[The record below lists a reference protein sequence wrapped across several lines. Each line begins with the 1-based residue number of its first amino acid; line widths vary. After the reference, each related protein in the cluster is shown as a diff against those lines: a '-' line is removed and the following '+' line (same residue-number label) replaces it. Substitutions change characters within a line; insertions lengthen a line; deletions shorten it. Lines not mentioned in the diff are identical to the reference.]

1 MFWCAILIG
10 ILVAVMA
17 IKTGVYMMWA
27 ILFNAL
33 ISIYLGVMLCPTII
47 GLIPDIGDSR
57 YHHAGCV
64 GGIAVVI
71 FAIFQTITVNF
82 LLGEEAGKNKKNE
95 EAISFP
101 KVVNTIG
108 AGLVGFF
115 LGYIVWGFVLFVF
128 LITPISNEPIVQS
141 ICRQSGFASQSVQA
155 VCGFVGGFSLQ
166 CHDEAGPKEVTE
178 WLTTPESEQKPQRTE
193 PGNPER
199 EEVKTETKTE
209 TVCPEKVEP
218 EEKKKQE

>member
-71 FAIFQTITVNF
+71 FAICQTITVNF
-82 LLGEEAGKNKKNE
+82 LLGEEADKNKKNE

-108 AGLVGFF
+108 AGLAGFF
-115 LGYIVWGFVLFVF
+115 LGYVVCGFVIFVF
-128 LITPISNEPIVQS
+128 LITPLSKESIVKS
-141 ICRQSGFASQSVQA
+141 ICEQTGFAAQSVQA
-155 VCGFVGGFSLQ
+155 VCGFVGGISLQ
-166 CHDEAGPKEVTE
+166 CHDEAEPGDVVE
-178 WLTTPESEQKPQRTE
+178 WLTTPESEQQPQRTE
-193 PGNPER
+193 PRKPER
-199 EEVKTETKTE
+199 EEVKTETE
-209 TVCPEKVEP
+209 TVSPEKVEP

>member
-10 ILVAVMA
+10 ILATLMA

-27 ILFNAL
+27 ILFNTL

-82 LLGEEAGKNKKNE
+82 LLGEEADKNEKNE
-95 EAISFP
+95 EAINFP

-115 LGYIVWGFVLFVF
+115 LGYVVCGFVLFVF
-128 LITPISNEPIVQS
+128 LITPISNEPMVKS
-141 ICRQSGFASQSVQA
+141 ICKQSGFASQSVQA

-166 CHDEAGPKEVTE
+166 RHDKASPKDIAE
-178 WLTTPESEQKPQRTE
+178 WLTTPEKKRKPRRTE
-193 PGNPER
+193 TKKPEI
-199 EEVKTETKTE
+199 EEVKTET
-209 TVCPEKVEP
+209 VSPEKVEP
-218 EEKKKQE
+218 EEKKEQE

>member
-10 ILVAVMA
+10 ILAAVMA
-17 IKTGVYMMWA
+17 IKAGFYTMWA
-27 ILFNAL
+27 ILFNTL

-82 LLGEEAGKNKKNE
+82 LLGEEADKNKKNE

-115 LGYIVWGFVLFVF
+115 SGYVVCGFVIFVF
-128 LITPISNEPIVQS
+128 LITPLSKESIVKS
-141 ICRQSGFASQSVQA
+141 ICEQTGFAAQSVQA
-155 VCGFVGGFSLQ
+155 VCGFVGGISLQ
-166 CHDEAGPKEVTE
+166 CHDEASPKEVAE
-178 WLTTPESEQKPQRTE
+178 WLTTPEKKQKSRPAETKK
-193 PGNPER
+193 PER
-199 EEVKTETKTE
+199 EEVKTET
-209 TVCPEKVEP
+209 VSPEKIKA
-218 EEKKKQE
+218 EKKKQE

>member
-10 ILVAVMA
+10 ILAAVMA
-17 IKTGVYMMWA
+17 IKVGFYTMWA
-27 ILFNAL
+27 ILFNTL
-33 ISIYLGVMLCPTII
+33 ISIYIGVMLCPTII

-82 LLGEEAGKNKKNE
+82 LLGEEAGKNTKNE

-101 KVVNTIG
+101 RLVNTIG

-115 LGYIVWGFVLFVF
+115 SGYVVCGFVLFVF
-128 LITPISNEPIVQS
+128 LITPISKESIVKS
-141 ICRQSGFASQSVQA
+141 ICEQTGFAAQSVNT
-155 VCGFVGGFSLQ
+155 VCGFVGGISLQ
-166 CHDEAGPKEVTE
+166 CHDEAEPREVVE
-178 WLTTPESEQKPQRTE
+178 WLTTPEKKATSR
-193 PGNPER
+193 GA
-199 EEVKTETKTE
+199 ETKKAE
-209 TVCPEKVEP
+209 TKEVEPEKVSPEKVET
-218 EEKKKQE
+218 EKKEQE

>member
-10 ILVAVMA
+10 ILAAVTA
-17 IKTGVYMMWA
+17 IKTGFYTMWA
-27 ILFNAL
+27 ILFNIL

-82 LLGEEAGKNKKNE
+82 LLGEEADKNKKNE

-108 AGLVGFF
+108 AGLAGFF
-115 LGYIVWGFVLFVF
+115 SGYIVWGFVIFIF
-128 LITPISNEPIVQS
+128 LITPISNEPMVKT
-141 ICRQSGFASQSVQA
+141 ICEQTGFAAQSVQA

-166 CHDEAGPKEVTE
+166 CHDEATPRDVVE
-178 WLTTPESEQKPQRTE
+178 WLTTPEKKEKSRRSETK
-193 PGNPER
+193 
-199 EEVKTETKTE
+199 KTETKE
-209 TVCPEKVEP
+209 AEPEKVSPEKVET
-218 EEKKKQE
+218 EKKEQE